1 MNTKYLGVMAL
12 VAVALIVPSAA
23 DAGLMDWIKEGR
35 TSTLPAQNMS
45 FGQIYETLNFTNK
58 SQEEAMPV
66 FQNNSVKEVSAPMV
80 ANVRQAPITPKAKQT
95 FVVSLS
101 GYSST
106 PDQTDDSPFIT
117 AKGTYVRDGIVAANF
132 LPFGTAIKIPSLYGD
147 KIFVVED
154 RMNKR
159 YWLNVDIW
167 FPERETAKQ
176 LGRRT
181 VAIEV
186 L

>member
-1 MNTKYLGVMAL
+1 MNKKYFGVIVL
-12 VAVALIVPSAA
+12 VVVALILPSHAH
-23 DAGLMDWIKEGR
+23 AGLKDWIKKGE
-35 TSTLPAQNMS
+35 TSTLPASNLT
-45 FGQIYETLNFTNK
+45 FDQIYETLNFTN
-58 SQEEAMPV
+58 SNQEVSVPTI
-66 FQNNSVKEVSAPMV
+66 QDNSVKAVTAV
-80 ANVRQAPITPKAKQT
+80 TNVRTVPKAKQT
-95 FVVSLS
+95 FVVSVS

-106 PDQTDDSPFIT
+106 PDQTDASPFIT
-117 AKGTYVRDGIVAANF
+117 AKGTYVRDGVIATNF

-159 YWLNVDIW
+159 YWFNVDVW
-167 FPERETAKQ
+167 FPDRDTALK

-181 VAIEV
+181 VMIEV

>member
-1 MNTKYLGVMAL
+1 MNTKILGII
-12 VAVALIVPSAA
+12 AVIALILIPSTSAQ
-23 DAGLMDWIKEGR
+23 AGIVEWLQRGETNTPTAKNLTFD
-35 TSTLPAQNMS
+35 
-45 FGQIYETLNFTNK
+45 QIYEALNFTNK
-58 SQEEAMPV
+58 NDTETLATFTEQAVREKTAV
-66 FQNNSVKEVSAPMV
+66 TTRVVKA
-80 ANVRQAPITPKAKQT
+80 ARAKQT

-106 PDQTDDSPFIT
+106 PDQTDASPFIT
-117 AKGTYVRDGIVAANF
+117 AKGTYVRDGIVATNF
-132 LPFGTAIKIPSLYGD
+132 LPFGTAIRIPDLFGN

-159 YWLNVDIW
+159 YWYNVDVW
-167 FPERETAKQ
+167 FTSREAALQ

-181 VAIEV
+181 VTIEV